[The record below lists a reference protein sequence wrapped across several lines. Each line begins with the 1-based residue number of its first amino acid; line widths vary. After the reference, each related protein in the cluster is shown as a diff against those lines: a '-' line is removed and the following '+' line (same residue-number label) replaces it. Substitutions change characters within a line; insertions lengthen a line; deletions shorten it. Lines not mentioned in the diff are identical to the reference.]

1 MSQEQA
7 DELQERLVEFAVAII
22 RVVSKLPSTPV
33 GRRLAVQM
41 LHSGTSPAPNYGEA
55 RGAESRA
62 DFAHKLRIALK
73 ELNETAIWLEIIA
86 KSRLVSEKEL
96 DALRNENS
104 ELARILTASV
114 KTLRSGRKNDK

>member
-7 DELQERLVEFAVAII
+7 DELQARLVEFAVAII
-22 RVVSKLPSTPV
+22 RVVSKLPSTPA
-33 GRRLAVQM
+33 GRHLAVQM
-41 LHSGTSPAPNYGEA
+41 LRSGTSPAPNYGEA

-96 DALRNENS
+96 VALRNENS

-114 KTLRSGRKNDK
+114 KTLRSGGKNDK